1 MKKEDYDLAWKY
13 LDERDYDEA
22 QKICDELLSQNKN
35 DYKANYLSGHIA
47 LEQNNHKEALRL
59 FLISEKHAQNE
70 NLLGFIK
77 YWIGNIYNTRQ
88 YKKIEEFY
96 DKEKAISYFK
106 ESMKYPFYP
115 TSVINSLVDY
125 EDEISKKIELYDIG
139 INKFPDNPE
148 FYLKKSYIYNNRIKD
163 IQKYY
168 EILQIGLDK
177 TNSNSIKYLLGE
189 YNYNR
194 ADFNSALDYFKE
206 ILNNDKRKRVS
217 FAMNIAIANCY
228 YKLEDYVKAR
238 EHYKRS
244 EEFAEGSEF
253 IYSLIGQ
260 IMSNFNEEPNTNFS
274 NYFERLI
281 FTDDIF
287 EFYYEFI
294 MFWIDDHHDLQLAFD
309 AKNVLSTLTKI
320 SNKSFSEIQKN
331 KYLLLKCIVLTACE
345 RYRELVLNLRKL
357 VDNLNYDWIEKK
369 LSNEYYNY
377 LEQTIKNNG
386 SLLQFIS
393 YLKSDLAKYPRL
405 RIFLIQ
411 NSMGYIIDKLHS
423 EKYYKE
429 VVDLYNIFES
439 KELDKINKW
448 FDFAHSLKDQNH
460 AEKAQHAYEIEIKNN
475 PKSSAALN
483 NLGVIFE
490 ENGDLEKAVFYFEK
504 ARSINQNEE
513 LYKRNLTRVSQLLS
527 EKETKDRIF
536 YDALDKLK
544 YETDYAIEKLNNFIS
559 AAKKDETYDS
569 GELPI
574 PSWKFAQLISANSQ
588 IANLLKDQWINK
600 GYIFDT
606 GERDEYRVKIYS
618 INPLLEEHLL
628 EIKTRR
634 LDDSWIRGI
643 SEIGRAHV

>member
-1 MKKEDYDLAWKY
+1 MS
-13 LDERDYDEA
+13 
-22 QKICDELLSQNKN
+22 I
-35 DYKANYLSGHIA
+35 
-47 LEQNNHKEALRL
+47 
-59 FLISEKHAQNE
+59 
-70 NLLGFIK
+70 FI
-77 YWIGNIYNTRQ
+77 
-88 YKKIEEFY
+88 
-96 DKEKAISYFK
+96 
-106 ESMKYPFYP
+106 
-115 TSVINSLVDY
+115 
-125 EDEISKKIELYDIG
+125 
-139 INKFPDNPE
+139 
-148 FYLKKSYIYNNRIKD
+148 
-163 IQKYY
+163 
-168 EILQIGLDK
+168 
-177 TNSNSIKYLLGE
+177 
-189 YNYNR
+189 
-194 ADFNSALDYFKE
+194 
-206 ILNNDKRKRVS
+206 
-217 FAMNIAIANCY
+217 
-228 YKLEDYVKAR
+228 
-238 EHYKRS
+238 
-244 EEFAEGSEF
+244 
-253 IYSLIGQ
+253 
-260 IMSNFNEEPNTNFS
+260 EEPNTNFS
-274 NYFERLI
+274 NYFDRII
-281 FTDDIF
+281 FADDIF

-320 SNKSFSEIQKN
+320 TNKSFSEIQKN
-331 KYLLLKCIVLTACE
+331 KYLLLKCIVLIACE

-377 LEQTIKNNG
+377 LEQTIQNNG

-393 YLKSDLAKYPRL
+393 YLKSDLAKHPRL

-429 VVDLYNIFES
+429 VVDLYNVFES
-439 KELDKINKW
+439 KELDIINKW
-448 FDFAHSLKDQNH
+448 FDFAYSLKDQNH

-513 LYKRNLTRVSQLLS
+513 LYKRNLTRVTQLLS

-536 YDALDKLK
+536 KDALDKLK
-544 YETDYAIEKLNNFIS
+544 YETDYAIEKLNNLIS
-559 AAKKDETYDS
+559 AAKKDETYHS

-588 IANLLKDQWINK
+588 IANSLKDQWLNK

-628 EIKTRR
+628 EIKKRR

-643 SEIGRAHV
+643 SELTIDKLEELNYFDSLKRLSKIKKKYSEIVIRDYKELVSNYIIGNDKSVVVLAGSIIESLLLYFLEKKSITTITIQRKTQTMNKNIYECDLVDLIDYIESNKLFGKDFYHLTNLSRIYRNYIHPGRELREKEELNTNKAQLCFISCVEIIKSMT